1 MLQNEETQTK
11 QQTRQVKHNNQPVIV
26 ADVNDNGYKEEEKTR
41 KNVLKNISFNL
52 VADKENK

>member
-26 ADVNDNGYKEEEKTR
+26 ADVNDNGYEEEKNKKTI
-41 KNVLKNISFNL
+41 LKKTSRST
-52 VADKENK
+52 